1 MNPKF
6 LDKNLMLILCQSKPR
21 PRGFCLSTHTPQLGN
36 NTRKEVKSLKK
47 ENLPIEW
54 WFALVSFGVFKEE
67 YAKKNTREY
76 DQVSN
81 FKPSMLSMISSSSIP
96 LACMISKFVML
107 LLLLLMND
115 NKRM

>member
-1 MNPKF
+1 
-6 LDKNLMLILCQSKPR
+6 MLILYQSKPR
-21 PRGFCLSTHTPQLGN
+21 PWGFCLSTHTPQLGN
-36 NTRKEVKSLKK
+36 NNCKEVKSLKK

-54 WFALVSFGVFKEE
+54 WFALVSFGVFEEE

-96 LACMISKFVML
+96 LACMILKFVML
-107 LLLLLMND
+107 LLLLLLMND
-115 NKRM
+115 KKRM